1 VRSVLER
8 FTWYRQAAYRWGGD
22 GLTLYIDPWQ
32 VPENQEPA
40 DVIFLTHSHFDHFSQ
55 EDIDRLRKDDT
66 VIVAPGD
73 LAQDLSGEVTP
84 VGPGDAG
91 EARGVRYQAVPAY
104 NVLEDRLDYHP
115 KENRW
120 VGYVLSLGGQDVY
133 HAGDTDHLPELE
145 SISTDAALVP
155 IGGTFTMDPSQ
166 AAGLVKAMRPG
177 VAVPMH
183 YGFVC
188 GSPEDAERFREEA
201 APVPVEIL
209 RSAQEF
215 EHDQPARPD
224 GSEP

>member
-1 VRSVLER
+1 VLER
-8 FTWYRQAAYRWGGD
+8 FTWYRQAAFRWAGD
-22 GLTLYIDPWQ
+22 GLTGYIDPWD
-32 VPENQEPA
+32 VPEGHDPA
-40 DVIFLTHSHFDHFSQ
+40 DVIFITHAHFDHFSQ

-66 VIVAPGD
+66 AFVAPRD
-73 LAQDLSGEVTP
+73 VASELSGNVTS
-84 VGPGDAG
+84 VGPGDSG
-91 EARGVRYQAVPAY
+91 EVKGIRYQAVPAY
-104 NVLEDRLDYHP
+104 NTLEDRLQYHP
-115 KENRW
+115 KDNRW
-120 VGYVLSLGGQDVY
+120 VGYVISVDGQDAY

-145 SISTDAALVP
+145 SISAAAAFVP

-166 AAGLVKAMRPG
+166 AAGLVKAMSPG

-188 GSPEDAERFREEA
+188 GSPADGEKFRHEA

-209 RSAQEF
+209 QPAQEF